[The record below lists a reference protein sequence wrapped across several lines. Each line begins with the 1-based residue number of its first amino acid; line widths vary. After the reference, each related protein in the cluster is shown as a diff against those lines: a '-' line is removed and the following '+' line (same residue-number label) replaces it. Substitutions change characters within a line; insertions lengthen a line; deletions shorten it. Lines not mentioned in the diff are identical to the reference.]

1 MLTTMLPRCLMGL
14 VYLLLLSLLPC
25 AASLTQKSAQ
35 KNIDCH
41 GSAPRRSVLM
51 HSLQA
56 IAFASVVDAKPAL
69 ALKERN
75 EALCGTGF
83 FTNIAQYM
91 CTDIGDISDE
101 GKSRKVTDSE
111 LSSMDSLLGK
121 LGATETT
128 ESMEP
133 EQTKDETKNSSKK

>member
-1 MLTTMLPRCLMGL
+1 MVFVRKHATILTGLGCLIIL
-14 VYLLLLSLLPC
+14 TLLP
-25 AASLTQKSAQ
+25 AARTLSQ
-35 KNIDCH
+35 KNT
-41 GSAPRRSVLM
+41 GRQRSESRRNVLIQGF
-51 HSLQA
+51 QA
-56 IAFASVVDAKPAL
+56 VAFTAVVDVQPAL

-101 GKSRKVTDSE
+101 GKSRKITDSE

-121 LGATETT
+121 LGAPEETVQKNDQVQDMGKETSSSTE
-128 ESMEP
+128 
-133 EQTKDETKNSSKK
+133 QN